1 MHSEG
6 SDSLYEVV
14 CCMPWLKFVGNK
26 CLQIRTMLCWML
38 RLANVL
44 FVGALQ
50 FLRKVLW
57 MFLGDLVLVSVR
69 GFLGSIL

>member
-14 CCMPWLKFVGNK
+14 CCMPWLKLVSNK
-26 CLQIRTMLCWML
+26 CLQILTMLCWML

-44 FVGALQ
+44 FVWALQ